1 MIMSKIL
8 YNVTV
13 KVDHEIHQDWLRWM
27 RRVHIP
33 AVMETGMFLEHRI
46 SRLLGTDESDGF
58 TYSIQYL
65 CPNMTT
71 YQLYQEK
78 HAYLLQKDH
87 QERYQ
92 NKFVAFRTLMK
103 VL

>member
-1 MIMSKIL
+1 MSKIL

-13 KVDHEIHQDWLRWM
+13 KIDHAVHEDWLRWM

-65 CPNMTT
+65 CPNFTT

-78 HAYLLQKDH
+78 HAYHLQKDH
-87 QERYQ
+87 QDRYKD
-92 NKFVAFRTLMK
+92 KFVAFRTLMK

>member
-1 MIMSKIL
+1 MSKIL

-13 KVDHEIHQDWLRWM
+13 KVDHDIHEDWLRWV

-33 AVMETGMFLEHRI
+33 AVMETGMFINHRI

-87 QERYQ
+87 QERFQ